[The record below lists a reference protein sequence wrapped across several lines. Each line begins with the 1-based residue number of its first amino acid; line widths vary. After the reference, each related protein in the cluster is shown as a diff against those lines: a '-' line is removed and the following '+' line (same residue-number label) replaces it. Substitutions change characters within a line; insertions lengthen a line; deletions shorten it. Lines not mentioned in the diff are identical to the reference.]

1 MDTISFI
8 SSISKASIFA
18 FLATLGFLVYEFYI
32 LKREGKKKNQ
42 PTIPQ
47 FDPNASTQDLDKKN
61 KPLIVP
67 QEFKQGKLSRIF
79 LIIILFIALVILGG
93 VSIYGAIGMV
103 SKKTSQ
109 NNQSKVIIQEIQSQG
124 IKIYDSKWKEIRNID
139 MAQIKGGDFIY
150 VTIETISG
158 SDIDRARIKINN
170 PAVWDINN
178 ITMKFNKSYNVYYME
193 YNIGSQ
199 EANLKIDAQ
208 LHSLKDGWLGE

>member
-18 FLATLGFLVYEFYI
+18 FLATLGFLVYELYI

-42 PTIPQ
+42 PVIPQ
-47 FDPNASTQDLDKKN
+47 FDPNIGTQDLDKKN
-61 KPLIVP
+61 KTLLIP

-79 LIIILFIALVILGG
+79 LITILLIALVILGG
-93 VSIYGAIGMV
+93 VSIYGVIGV
-103 SKKTSQ
+103 TSKKTSQ

-124 IKIYDSKWKEIRNID
+124 IKLYDLRWKEIRNID
-139 MAQIKGGDFIY
+139 MAQIKGGDLIY
-150 VTIETISG
+150 VAIETILG

-170 PAVWDINN
+170 PAGWDINN
-178 ITMKFNKSYNVYYME
+178 ITTKFNKSYNVYYTE
-193 YNIGSQ
+193 YNISSQ